1 LQLDAAVKQ
10 VEEHLGDKYERWKR
24 VPAIAEDD
32 LIALNP
38 LKYWQLQTQ
47 QYPTLAKF
55 AINVLTI
62 PALAAN
68 CKRTFS
74 ELSNMLGTRRL
85 QIKPKLLNALQCLKS
100 WRQLGLKTPAGGH
113 TTAKIA
119 AVQAYLSRHD
129 FEL

>member
-1 LQLDAAVKQ
+1 MQLDAAVKQ
-10 VEEHLGDKYERWKR
+10 VEEHLGDEYERWKR

-32 LIALNP
+32 LMALNP

-62 PALAAN
+62 PASAAD

-100 WRQLGLKTPAGGH
+100 
-113 TTAKIA
+113 
-119 AVQAYLSRHD
+119 
-129 FEL
+129 